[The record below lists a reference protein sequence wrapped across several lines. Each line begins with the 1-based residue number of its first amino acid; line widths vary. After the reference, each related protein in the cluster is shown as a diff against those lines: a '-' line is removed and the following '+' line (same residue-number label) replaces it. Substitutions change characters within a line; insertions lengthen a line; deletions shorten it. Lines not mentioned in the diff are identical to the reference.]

1 MQLNSPMA
9 STRASAWVVIGGSLL
24 RIAPGN
30 ASFTV
35 LPIGGSLHERASLW
49 SIYVSVG
56 ISYLGVGLV
65 APLISLVLY
74 QHGANSFLV
83 GLVGTTMFAAFTVTA
98 FPIGAATDR
107 IGTKPMLIAGLVVY
121 GAAILMFSFIA
132 GTWPFFLVRTVEGI
146 GGAAISVATETMINH
161 LSPPDQR
168 SQRMGYYAISVAAGW
183 ALGPLV
189 GTSLFQVHPRA
200 PFIAGFVFS
209 GVAAALVLA
218 YAPTSKS
225 PDHTAKGL
233 LSVLSVRM
241 VVPISAGCLYGY
253 LMSSLVTLF
262 PLYLKY
268 KGIKEVLMGVIIS
281 AVVIGTIVSQLPIGR
296 AADRFGKKIVL
307 LVCGIS
313 LSGLFVLLPQ
323 NPAWWYLVMIGVLI
337 GAAAGSLYPLGLAM
351 IGEITKGERLGA
363 ATSLFSLAFGVGSLI
378 GPSVSGLAM
387 NRFGYEALFYL
398 PAALTAVF
406 AVEITALDGKSFS

>member
-1 MQLNSPMA
+1 
-9 STRASAWVVIGGSLL
+9 
-24 RIAPGN
+24 
-30 ASFTV
+30 
-35 LPIGGSLHERASLW
+35 LHQRASLW

-74 QHGANSFLV
+74 QHGADSFLV
-83 GLVGTTMFAAFTVTA
+83 GLVGTAMFAAFTISA
-98 FPIGAATDR
+98 FPIGTAADR
-107 IGTKPMLIAGLVVY
+107 IGTKPVLISGLFVY
-121 GAAILMFSFIA
+121 GVAILMLAFIRA
-132 GTWPFFLVRTVEGI
+132 TWLFFLIRVVEGI
-146 GGAAISVATETMINH
+146 GGAAISVATETMINQ

-189 GTSLFQVHPRA
+189 GTSLFEVHPEV

-209 GVAAALVLA
+209 AVAAVMVIS

-225 PDHTAKGL
+225 PEHSARGVF
-233 LSVLSVRM
+233 SVISRKM
-241 VVPISAGCLYGY
+241 AAPISAGCLYGY

-262 PLYLKY
+262 PLYLKIRGV
-268 KGIKEVLMGVIIS
+268 KDVLMGTIITS
-281 AVVIGTIVSQLPIGR
+281 VVIGTIFSQLPIGR

-307 LVCGIS
+307 LS
-313 LSGLFVLLPQ
+313 SGLSLTALFIALPQ
-323 NPAWWYLVMIGVLI
+323 DPVWWYFGLIGILI

-351 IGEITKGERLGA
+351 IGEIMKGKRLGA

-378 GPSVSGLAM
+378 GPSISGLAM
-387 NRFGYEALFYL
+387 SHFGYNSLFYV

-406 AVEITALDGKSFS
+406 SLEITILDGNSF